1 MCLILLEI
9 LPFKSMEVSGT
20 PKRKGSSKILLV
32 FLSSLCAKRYIIY
45 AGNNCIT
52 FSSFF
57 LFYFTLGGDGG
68 CFGYEQA
75 LSWKKQWQIYQGE
88 SSEKNNFLCNVQRSN
103 ALQMKNNLDVHL
115 AGSYLEDGPDFHVTG
130 SFTSM
135 SFKVWK
141 GNSVIAEV
149 CKAFS
154 VSIIAAVAR
163 LRPLFNQL
171 INGICDRYCFC
182 KTHCCIMKT
191 QVMHNYTWGSC
202 MGKESFKL
210 KVYPEVDYA
219 FILALTVIM
228 HETDK
233 V

>member
-1 MCLILLEI
+1 MASDEQMIKIVGDQFCVPYTMQL
-9 LPFKSMEVSGT
+9 VV
-20 PKRKGSSKILLV
+20 KRKVESFSNVHYDVFDITGNSLLQV
-32 FLSSLCAKRYIIY
+32 
-45 AGNNCIT
+45 
-52 FSSFF
+52 
-57 LFYFTLGGDGG
+57 DGG
-68 CFGYEQA
+68 VWNSKKKRVIKDPAGFPVITLRKKA

-88 SSEKNNFLCNVQRSN
+88 SSEKNHFLCSVQRSN
-103 ALQMKNNLDVHL
+103 ALQMKNNLDVYL
-115 AGSYLEDGPDFHVTG
+115 ASSYMEDGPDFHVTG

-149 CKAFS
+149 
-154 VSIIAAVAR
+154 
-163 LRPLFNQL
+163 
-171 INGICDRYCFC
+171 
-182 KTHCCIMKT
+182 
-191 QVMHNYTWGSC
+191 MHNFTWGTC